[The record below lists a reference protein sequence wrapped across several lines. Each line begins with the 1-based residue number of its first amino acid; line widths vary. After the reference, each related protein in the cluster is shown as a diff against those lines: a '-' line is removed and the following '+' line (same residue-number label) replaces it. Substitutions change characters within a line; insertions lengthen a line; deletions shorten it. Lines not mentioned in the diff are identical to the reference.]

1 MDEITK
7 KLMPYLYWAAV
18 FAVVPLLVSI
28 LSWVIKAWW
37 NSPTK
42 KGKRGEKRVADLLSL
57 RLPDEYK
64 VLNDIYLLK
73 ENGDTAQI
81 DHIVVSPY
89 GVFVIETKNYSGWIY
104 IARGTWIENNYGK
117 KTPFKVNPV
126 EQNRGHIQALVRA
139 LGISPSYFHSVVA
152 FAGGCELKMEPRP
165 EGVVYADKVTSYICS
180 FGQRVIGADQVDEI
194 VSRIVELDAEVGDER
209 KANHVANLRKRHS
222 RHS

>member
-18 FAVVPLLVSI
+18 FAVVPLFVSI

-37 NSPTK
+37 NSPKK
-42 KGKRGEKRVADLLSL
+42 KGDRGEKRVADLLSL

-104 IARGTWIENNYGK
+104 IARETWIENNYGK

-139 LGISPSYFHSVVA
+139 LGISPSYFHSVVS
-152 FAGGCELKMEPRP
+152 FAGGGELKMEPRP

>member
-37 NSPTK
+37 NSPKK
-42 KGKRGEKRVADLLSL
+42 KGDRGEKRVADLLSL

>member
-1 MDEITK
+1 MMGGV
-7 KLMPYLYWAAV
+7 LA
-18 FAVVPLLVSI
+18 LLVVLRI
-28 LSWVIKAWW
+28 FLLWW
-37 NSPTK
+37 NSPK
-42 KGKRGEKRVADLLSL
+42 QKGKRGEKRVADLLSL

-209 KANHVANLRKRHS
+209 KASHVANLRKRHS

>member
-37 NSPTK
+37 NSPKK
-42 KGKRGEKRVADLLSL
+42 KGDRGEKRVADLLSL

-64 VLNDIYLLK
+64 VLNNIYLLK

-104 IARGTWIENNYGK
+104 IARGMWIENNYGK

-139 LGISPSYFHSVVA
+139 LGMSPSYFHSVVA

>member
-1 MDEITK
+1 MDETTQ
-7 KLMPYLYWAAV
+7 KLIPMFWTLGGIMIVSMV
-18 FAVVPLLVSI
+18 FKFVLKEFK
-28 LSWVIKAWW
+28 WWW
-37 NSPTK
+37 NSPKK
-42 KGKRGEKRVADLLSL
+42 KGDRGEKRVADLLSL

-139 LGISPSYFHSVVA
+139 LGISPSYFHSVVS